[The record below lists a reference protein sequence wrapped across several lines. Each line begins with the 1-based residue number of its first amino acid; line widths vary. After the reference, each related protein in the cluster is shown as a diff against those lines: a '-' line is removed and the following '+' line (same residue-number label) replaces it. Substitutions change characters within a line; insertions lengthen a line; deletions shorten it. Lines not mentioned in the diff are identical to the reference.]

1 MLLKVVLFFFTNGKH
16 QLHKLS
22 DTHPQTDARTHTPR
36 SVREQQG
43 FKFISIC
50 LEFQT
55 FIDISLFLP
64 QCLAPVQICSIKHMF
79 DIKILMKTTKIQEFN
94 KMFHVRP
101 FGRTTAT
108 THLLNLQVFQPQ
120 LPNN

>member
-22 DTHPQTDARTHTPR
+22 DTHPQTHTRTHTPR

-55 FIDISLFLP
+55 FIGKIHIHVNPVCPLSSRLSLEEYQLIERSSIDIAYDLEDIS
-64 QCLAPVQICSIKHMF
+64 CLGVSDSI
-79 DIKILMKTTKIQEFN
+79 FN
-94 KMFHVRP
+94 PSVHK
-101 FGRTTAT
+101 A
-108 THLLNLQVFQPQ
+108 LK
-120 LPNN
+120 